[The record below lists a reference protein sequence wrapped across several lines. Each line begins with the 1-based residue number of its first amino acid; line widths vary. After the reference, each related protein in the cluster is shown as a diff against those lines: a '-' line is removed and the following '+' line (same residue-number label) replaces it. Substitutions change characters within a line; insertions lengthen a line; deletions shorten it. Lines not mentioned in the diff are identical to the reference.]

1 MQPRRA
7 KILRGGLG
15 AGNDILDGGG
25 GFNELSG
32 GRGSGTF
39 VFKTGITE
47 IDDVQS
53 GVDRLQIS
61 KTLGVTSSDDIL
73 DLARSTGGDDDIS
86 DPRS

>member
-7 KILRGGLG
+7 KILRCRLG
-15 AGNDILDGGG
+15 AGNGILDGGA

-39 VFKTGITE
+39 VFKRGITE

-61 KTLGVTSSDDIL
+61 KTLGVTSFDEIF
-73 DLARSTGGDDDIS
+73 DLVRSTDGDDDIS